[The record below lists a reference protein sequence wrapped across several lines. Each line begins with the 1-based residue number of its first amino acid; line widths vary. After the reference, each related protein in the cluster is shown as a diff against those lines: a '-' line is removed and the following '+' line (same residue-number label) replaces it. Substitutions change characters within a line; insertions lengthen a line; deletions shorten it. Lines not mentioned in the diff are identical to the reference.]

1 MVRIMS
7 PSYFKLVN
15 TWLLFLTFAACV
27 TKDGRTGVELDV
39 PDHFTKPIDSPKRNP
54 LTKQGI
60 DLGENLFF
68 DTNLSSNGKV
78 SCASCHIPELAFSD
92 GQRLSSAGASHE
104 LLKRNSPA
112 LINLAWMNNFFW
124 DGGVKNLES
133 LPFAA
138 LTNPNEMGANLKD
151 IVDYLNQQDDYKKQF
166 KNAFVIDTISSAYV
180 ARALAQFQ
188 RTLVS
193 ANSKY
198 DQVQKGKTSFSQE
211 ELAGEKIF
219 TQKCSSCHAPPLFT
233 DNVFHNNGID
243 LIFPSANEDVRAG
256 RYRITL
262 DSADLGKFKTPTLRN
277 LKYTSPYMH
286 DGRFSTLREVLIHY
300 QKGIKNSLT
309 VDQGLLSSSLEER
322 DIKLILTFLSTLNDN
337 DFVENYD
344 K

>member
-7 PSYFKLVN
+7 PSYLKFVNISLV
-15 TWLLFLTFAACV
+15 FLVCLACS
-27 TKDGRTGVELDV
+27 TKNRPNVVELDV
-39 PDHFTKPIDSPKRNP
+39 PDHFSKPIDSPKRNP

-60 DLGENLFF
+60 DLGEKLFF

-78 SCASCHIPELAFSD
+78 SCASCHIPKLSFAD
-92 GQRLSSAGASHE
+92 GEKLSSVGASHE

-112 LINLAWMNNFFW
+112 LINLAWMNTFFW

-138 LTNPNEMGANLKD
+138 LTNPDEMGANLKD
-151 IVDYLNQQDDYKKQF
+151 IVYYFNQHDDYKKKF
-166 KNAFVIDTISSAYV
+166 KNAFDIDTISSAYV

-198 DQVQKGKTSFSQE
+198 DQVQKGQVSFSQE

-219 TQKCSSCHAPPLFT
+219 TQKCSSCHVPPLFT

-243 LIFPSANEDVRAG
+243 SIFPSANEDVRAG

-262 DSADLGKFKTPTLRN
+262 DSADLGTFKTPTLRN
-277 LKYTSPYMH
+277 LKFTSPYMH
-286 DGRFSTLREVLIHY
+286 DGRFSTLQEVLLHY
-300 QKGIKNSLT
+300 QNGIKNSST

-322 DIKLILTFLSTLNDN
+322 DIKLLLTFLSTLNDN
-337 DFVENYD
+337 DFVESYD